1 MLNKFSSKLT
11 QDVSLPAAQAML
23 YGAGF
28 SDDDMNKAQVGIAST
43 GYEGNTCNMHL
54 NGLADVV
61 KKGVQDA
68 GLKGL
73 IFNTIGVSDGITNG
87 TGGMSYSLPS
97 RDVIADSI
105 ETISGAHY
113 YDSIAT
119 IVGCDKNMPG
129 ALIAMARLNRPSI
142 MVYGGTIHSG
152 VYKGEKLNIIS
163 AFEALGKKYTGQISD
178 EDFKGIIKNACPGAG
193 ACGGMYTANT
203 MASAIEAMG
212 MTLPYSSSA
221 TATSDKKKGECL
233 SVGHY
238 MNILLEKDI
247 KPSDIMTYE
256 AFVNAIK
263 VAMVLGGSTNL
274 VLHFLAIAKSAG
286 VNLTMKDFQRL
297 SQEVPLLADL
307 KPSGK
312 YMMEDLDAIGGVQS
326 IMKMMAAEG
335 MLELDCLTVT
345 GKTLRENLAEAPELP
360 AGQDIIRPLSD
371 PFKEKSHLQLLYGN
385 IAPQG
390 SVAKITG
397 KEGLSFEGPA
407 RVYHSEEAL
416 SEGIQNKEIQPGDVV
431 VIAYVGPKG
440 GPGMPEMLKPTSLIM
455 GAGLGGKVALI
466 TDGRF
471 SGGSHGFV
479 IGHIAPE
486 AIEGGNIGLIH
497 NGDIIS
503 IDTEKNTID
512 AKVSEEE
519 FAKRR
524 ANWVKPPY
532 KFTSGVLYKYIKN
545 VSSADLGCVTD
556 L

>member
-1 MLNKFSSKLT
+1 
-11 QDVSLPAAQAML
+11 
-23 YGAGF
+23 
-28 SDDDMNKAQVGIAST
+28 
-43 GYEGNTCNMHL
+43 
-54 NGLADVV
+54 
-61 KKGVQDA
+61 
-68 GLKGL
+68 
-73 IFNTIGVSDGITNG
+73 
-87 TGGMSYSLPS
+87 
-97 RDVIADSI
+97 
-105 ETISGAHY
+105 
-113 YDSIAT
+113 
-119 IVGCDKNMPG
+119 
-129 ALIAMARLNRPSI
+129 
-142 MVYGGTIHSG
+142 
-152 VYKGEKLNIIS
+152 
-163 AFEALGKKYTGQISD
+163 
-178 EDFKGIIKNACPGAG
+178 
-193 ACGGMYTANT
+193 
-203 MASAIEAMG
+203 
-212 MTLPYSSSA
+212 
-221 TATSDKKKGECL
+221 
-233 SVGHY
+233 
-238 MNILLEKDI
+238 
-247 KPSDIMTYE
+247 
-256 AFVNAIK
+256 
-263 VAMVLGGSTNL
+263 MVLGGSTNL

-326 IMKMMAAEG
+326 IMKLMAAEG

-360 AGQDIIRPLSD
+360 AGQDIIRPFSN
-371 PFKEKSHLQLLYGN
+371 PIKEKSHLQLLYGN

-416 SEGIQNKEIQPGDVV
+416 SDGIQNKEIQPGDVV

-486 AIEGGNIGLIH
+486 AIEGGNIGLIQ

-503 IDTEKNTID
+503 IDTEKNTIN
-512 AKVSEEE
+512 ANVSEEE

-532 KFTSGVLYKYIKN
+532 KFNSGVLYKYIKN